1 MKLDFIQLM
10 KIWNK
15 LKLQQLHLIDSENK
29 ELACGDK
36 TRLMIGGFSGGGV
49 VALNLLLKSKEKLG
63 GCIALSCYIPGTLK
77 T

>member
-1 MKLDFIQLM
+1 M

-49 VALNLLLKSKEKLG
+49 VADCG
-63 GCIALSCYIPGTLK
+63 GGGTSVSFISDC
-77 T
+77 